1 METILIVDD
10 EKNYPPLLAA
20 VLGDEGYETLTANS
34 GPDAIKI
41 LERSDVDMVLT
52 DMKMPGMDGMELMSR
67 IKTRDPDLPVIMMTA
82 YGTVDMGMFA
92 MEKGAYSYIW
102 KPFQNE
108 QLILFVKQALA
119 MYRVVQ
125 ENRILKDQ
133 LGTRYSFGNIIGKSQ
148 VMGAIF
154 DTIAKVAP
162 TNATVL
168 IQGESGTGKEMVAKS
183 IHFNSHRKD
192 EPWVAV
198 NCSALAE
205 SILESELF
213 GHEKGAFTGA
223 AAMKKGRFELADGGT
238 LFLDEIG
245 EISSS
250 LQVKLLRVLQEK
262 NFERVG
268 GVKSINVDIRLIAAT
283 NRDLKKEVDRGAFR
297 EDLFYRLNV
306 LPIQLP
312 PLRDRQKDIPL
323 LVDHFLH
330 KYSSI
335 PGGASQVTGVHPN
348 VQRLF
353 QEYAW
358 PGNVRELENVIERAI
373 ILCNTQIINVDD
385 LPRELTHSV
394 SNTLHMEGIPVDAN
408 LYDTLTMVEQAMIK
422 RAMAMSD
429 NVQSHAAQ
437 ILGIGKSGLNQKIK
451 KFGLDFGLKS

>member
-34 GPDAIKI
+34 GLEAIQI
-41 LERSDVDMVLT
+41 LEGSDVDLVLT
-52 DMKMPGMDGMELMSR
+52 DMKMPGMDGMELMER
-67 IKTRDPDLPVIMMTA
+67 IKTRDPDLPVLMMTA
-82 YGTVDMGMFA
+82 YGTVDMGMAA

-125 ENRILKDQ
+125 ENRLLKNE
-133 LGTRYSFGNIIGKSQ
+133 LGDRYSFGNIIGKSPAM
-148 VMGAIF
+148 VNIF
-154 DTIAKVAP
+154 DTIVKVAP

-192 EPWVAV
+192 APWVAV
-198 NCSALAE
+198 NCAALAE

-262 NFERVG
+262 TFERVG
-268 GVKSINVDIRLIAAT
+268 GVKPIEVDIRLIAAT
-283 NRDLKKEVDRGAFR
+283 NRDLKKEVENSAFR

-312 PLRDRQKDIPL
+312 PLRERQKDIPL
-323 LVDHFLH
+323 LVDHFLQ
-330 KYSSI
+330 KY
-335 PGGASQVTGVHPN
+335 ASGPSGESRVRKVHPD
-348 VQRLF
+348 VHRLF

-373 ILCNTQIINVDD
+373 ILCNSDAISVND
-385 LPRELTHSV
+385 LPRELTRSV
-394 SNTLHMEGIPVDAN
+394 SNTLHMEGIPVDAT
-408 LYDTLTMVEQAMIK
+408 LYETLSMVEQAMIK
-422 RAMAMSD
+422 RAMLMSD